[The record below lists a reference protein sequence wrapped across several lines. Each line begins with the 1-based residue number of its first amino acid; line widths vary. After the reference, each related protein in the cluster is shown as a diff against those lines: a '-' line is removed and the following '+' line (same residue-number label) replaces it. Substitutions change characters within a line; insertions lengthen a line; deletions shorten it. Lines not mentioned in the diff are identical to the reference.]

1 MIKVHYLRVLAA
13 IGIIFLA
20 ACTESSSSSSTD
32 PDSDLAV
39 TAVADFT
46 VNEGDTG
53 VELGIK
59 SSAGTISTY
68 AWTQVNAGSNSV
80 SISGSNTKAASFTA
94 PSDLAAV
101 TKLTFRITVS
111 NSSDSKSDDVVITV
125 NNTIAP
131 SVTADD
137 DFSVD
142 EGTGSVSLH
151 STASG
156 ASSYKWE
163 QINVG
168 DYEIDPINN
177 NDSESASFDPPS
189 PLADGDI
196 TLTFQISVTDDDGK
210 ADSDIVEVTIND
222 LEIPAVYNV
231 FVSDDNKVYASD
243 ATDNGDQNYQQVSVR
258 GETVDID
265 NGEEII
271 VVIGGNLGFPASVS
285 GDAFTNVVDLSALD
299 SGNYDLIAYYY
310 GNDGEILAESDLA
323 VLEINKDT
331 TQTAPEIASI
341 TAAAQGDSSPDDIAT
356 DGIYS
361 TNTTDNEVTITIT
374 AIDDG
379 TGGDYTALS
388 LSSDNSMFNGQA
400 LTGFAHSTVGDLS
413 PVDSSGT
420 FVDISSG
427 NVDTEGLTFI
437 YTATYTIKDGDRDI
451 INGLYADGS
460 EVEVDLALSDTSGN
474 TGIPVTSVALDA
486 NVSVDANAPAITS
499 VGVESGAFYVGDTM
513 QVTINVSD
521 DEDGLTFNTDG
532 ATDLFNGR
540 SLTNYD
546 YAGNGQYTATY
557 TVDATTPDPN
567 VASGSS
573 VAATL
578 QLKDEASNSSN
589 IVSLVYLPADDE
601 EGTASI
607 NTDPTNHPSVYG
619 VVVKG
624 GDGDAVVEN
633 YINDGNSP
641 DKIMISGST
650 YGVAASSEVNITIG
664 GVDLNS
670 TGTNKHLDAAITVS
684 VSSSPDGTFATGSN
698 TNLSTILGDDG
709 VYDVVVN
716 VFDSDADG
724 NAGLEANPYIG
735 TVTLDT
741 GAPSISSVTI
751 PDELMGIGPVT
762 ATITLDDP
770 EADDVSLTA
779 GTIGGNSLSTGFLS
793 GSGTTYEATFEIAE
807 TSSGDANVESGADLA
822 VAGVSISDAAGNT
835 AVYANVD
842 IIDHQGIDATY
853 PLAVFTDAAGGG
865 VSTYTTKEGS
875 SIDLNVSSSTDI
887 PAGGVVND
895 PTAGEL
901 IPGGSYSWAQAK
913 DSTFA
918 ELMDPATVTIT
929 PSSDGT
935 IATISSLDGSLEILD
950 DNGAD
955 GKLYFIVTIA
965 DEAGNEINGTV
976 TLTVT
981 NDYKNA
987 SSNFAVTPGAA
998 PNFTQMDIAWTAADG
1013 FGYRLYRSTD
1023 SECGANQDLS
1033 DYALCD
1039 NSAVF
1044 TEEVVD
1050 GVYIKQDG
1058 TDASVTDTGL
1068 SLDTEYHYWLET
1080 YQEQEAG
1087 DVLVSVSDAAGN
1099 TTSKPQLNDTGV
1111 IKGADFAS
1119 DFDTA
1124 NAEGGGLYLTEL
1136 CNGGYNEGNNADNAG
1151 TTNQVDI
1158 DGNGFG
1164 NAFVA
1169 FLGED
1174 CEAGLDSAA
1183 LLAKALS
1190 DDLADNTDN
1199 SEVAVATD
1207 AIDGNGYAGFNFTEL
1222 DFNGVDVAT
1231 SGESM
1236 QCVRDNN
1243 TGLVWEA
1250 SLVDDDTTLRDK
1262 DQTFTWY
1269 DGTNGSDSEQ
1279 TTQDLIDYLN
1289 GGHVDYPA
1297 GLCGITDWRLPT
1309 ATELL
1314 SLANYSATDSKGDP
1328 LTSGDALVDATY
1340 LPKLQAE
1347 GNLYWTS
1354 TLDSGNTGEVWAYN
1368 SNGTIISD
1376 TFAGRHGNGGEVA
1389 ISNYT
1394 SGHVILVSTGATDA
1408 SYFNS
1413 WDNDRY
1419 EPNSNGTVVDLR
1431 TDLVWTRCAYVDNGS
1446 GANMLWDDESNT
1458 CRTGADYDDQ
1468 GKFFWYEAFAQVA
1481 AARDEANGNANP
1493 YLESANWRLPN
1504 IKELYSLLDHAAEGR
1519 VNSRAFPNMRGS
1531 GFWSSTPH
1539 HSGGS
1544 AYYVSFSE
1552 SDELVIGSA
1561 PMNGNEDY
1569 ALSILLVREDN

>member
-68 AWTQVNAGSNSV
+68 AWTQVDAGSNSV

-111 NSSDSKSDDVVITV
+111 NSSDSKSDDVVVTV

-243 ATDNGDQNYQQVSVR
+243 ATDNGGQNYQQVSVR

-341 TAAAQGDSSPDDIAT
+341 TAAAQDASNPSAIAT

-361 TNTTDNEVTITIT
+361 TNASDNEVTITIT

-400 LTGFAHSTVGDLS
+400 LTGFAHSTVANSS

-420 FVDISSG
+420 YVDISSG
-427 NVDTEGLTFI
+427 DIDTEGLTFI

-486 NVSVDANAPAITS
+486 NVSVDANAPEITS
-499 VGVESGAFYVGDTM
+499 VSVESGAFYVGDSM

-521 DEDGLTFNTDG
+521 DEDGLEFNT
-532 ATDLFNGR
+532 ATTTDLFNGR
-540 SLTNYD
+540 SLTNFD

-557 TVDATTPDPN
+557 TVVAGHVD

-573 VAATL
+573 VAANL

-589 IVSLVYLPADDE
+589 TVSLVYLPADDE

-607 NTDPTNHPSVYG
+607 NTDSNNHPSVYG

-624 GDGDAVVEN
+624 NVAATSVDN
-633 YINDGNSP
+633 YIN
-641 DKIMISGST
+641 GSDDLSAIT
-650 YGVAASSEVNITIG
+650 ITGEVFGVADGSIVSITIN
-664 GVDLNS
+664 GVDLNTSGNGQHLTGNVVAGNFNSS
-670 TGTNKHLDAAITVS
+670 TGVGDFT
-684 VSSSPDGTFATGSN
+684 ATGV
-698 TNLSTILGDDG
+698 NLKTDTSVFNNETDG

-716 VFDSDADG
+716 VFDSDATG
-724 NAGLEANPYIG
+724 NAGLEADPYIG

-741 GAPSISSVTI
+741 STPSISSVTI
-751 PDELMGIGPVT
+751 PNELMGIGT
-762 ATITLDDP
+762 
-770 EADDVSLTA
+770 
-779 GTIGGNSLSTGFLS
+779 
-793 GSGTTYEATFEIAE
+793 
-807 TSSGDANVESGADLA
+807 
-822 VAGVSISDAAGNT
+822 
-835 AVYANVD
+835 VY
-842 IIDHQGIDATY
+842 
-853 PLAVFTDAAGGG
+853 
-865 VSTYTTKEGS
+865 S
-875 SIDLNVSSSTDI
+875 
-887 PAGGVVND
+887 
-895 PTAGEL
+895 
-901 IPGGSYSWAQAK
+901 
-913 DSTFA
+913 
-918 ELMDPATVTIT
+918 
-929 PSSDGT
+929 
-935 IATISSLDGSLEILD
+935 
-950 DNGAD
+950 
-955 GKLYFIVTIA
+955 
-965 DEAGNEINGTV
+965 
-976 TLTVT
+976 
-981 NDYKNA
+981 DYK
-987 SSNFAVTPGAA
+987 S
-998 PNFTQMDIAWTAADG
+998 
-1013 FGYRLYRSTD
+1013 
-1023 SECGANQDLS
+1023 C
-1033 DYALCD
+1033 
-1039 NSAVF
+1039 
-1044 TEEVVD
+1044 
-1050 GVYIKQDG
+1050 
-1058 TDASVTDTGL
+1058 
-1068 SLDTEYHYWLET
+1068 
-1080 YQEQEAG
+1080 
-1087 DVLVSVSDAAGN
+1087 
-1099 TTSKPQLNDTGV
+1099 
-1111 IKGADFAS
+1111 
-1119 DFDTA
+1119 
-1124 NAEGGGLYLTEL
+1124 
-1136 CNGGYNEGNNADNAG
+1136 
-1151 TTNQVDI
+1151 
-1158 DGNGFG
+1158 
-1164 NAFVA
+1164 
-1169 FLGED
+1169 
-1174 CEAGLDSAA
+1174 
-1183 LLAKALS
+1183 
-1190 DDLADNTDN
+1190 
-1199 SEVAVATD
+1199 
-1207 AIDGNGYAGFNFTEL
+1207 
-1222 DFNGVDVAT
+1222 
-1231 SGESM
+1231 
-1236 QCVRDNN
+1236 
-1243 TGLVWEA
+1243 
-1250 SLVDDDTTLRDK
+1250 
-1262 DQTFTWY
+1262 
-1269 DGTNGSDSEQ
+1269 
-1279 TTQDLIDYLN
+1279 
-1289 GGHVDYPA
+1289 
-1297 GLCGITDWRLPT
+1297 
-1309 ATELL
+1309 
-1314 SLANYSATDSKGDP
+1314 
-1328 LTSGDALVDATY
+1328 
-1340 LPKLQAE
+1340 
-1347 GNLYWTS
+1347 
-1354 TLDSGNTGEVWAYN
+1354 
-1368 SNGTIISD
+1368 
-1376 TFAGRHGNGGEVA
+1376 
-1389 ISNYT
+1389 
-1394 SGHVILVSTGATDA
+1394 
-1408 SYFNS
+1408 
-1413 WDNDRY
+1413 
-1419 EPNSNGTVVDLR
+1419 
-1431 TDLVWTRCAYVDNGS
+1431 
-1446 GANMLWDDESNT
+1446 
-1458 CRTGADYDDQ
+1458 
-1468 GKFFWYEAFAQVA
+1468 
-1481 AARDEANGNANP
+1481 
-1493 YLESANWRLPN
+1493 
-1504 IKELYSLLDHAAEGR
+1504 
-1519 VNSRAFPNMRGS
+1519 
-1531 GFWSSTPH
+1531 
-1539 HSGGS
+1539 
-1544 AYYVSFSE
+1544 
-1552 SDELVIGSA
+1552 
-1561 PMNGNEDY
+1561 
-1569 ALSILLVREDN
+1569 